1 MFYWAPLINFLV
13 LPLMESLAPGCSS
26 CLINKHKRKYEKK
39 FFSHVFSSQNLKF
52 QNQALSTWT
61 RSPRG
66 RKSTCKIRYQFFV
79 SSTKKNNASF
89 SFGKKNAWALA
100 WRGKLAGTI
109 QLRRVVAFVSRAHQE
124 PKREPARLE
133 FHVHGPPTFFF
144 FWIRLSCPV
153 HIQRGRDAEI
163 LLVFFHRGDVHRSR
177 LRQKKKTA
185 DWNFASLL
193 IGID

>member
-1 MFYWAPLINFLV
+1 MDGRKLEPEILPKIIITNLLKSILIFVSVNLKIIITNLLQTIELILMGLTMFYWAPLINFLV

-100 WRGKLAGTI
+100 
-109 QLRRVVAFVSRAHQE
+109 
-124 PKREPARLE
+124 
-133 FHVHGPPTFFF
+133 
-144 FWIRLSCPV
+144 
-153 HIQRGRDAEI
+153 
-163 LLVFFHRGDVHRSR
+163 
-177 LRQKKKTA
+177 
-185 DWNFASLL
+185 
-193 IGID
+193 